1 MRNASSPMWRKLV
14 LLVSFTLLLSL
25 LPVRAFSADTGF
37 RDVDPQRYAWA
48 INAIRLMTDKQV
60 LTGYPDGLFR
70 PDQTV
75 SKAEWTVMV
84 HRLFNKYRPNQ
95 YAVGMEKISYFTDV
109 PPLHWAHRPI
119 MDMYNASFRI
129 GGYGVS
135 RTGDLAFRPDQALN
149 RLQLAQMLY
158 AFFDQ
163 RLMDRRLSENDV
175 CAVMMEFKDVPVRLF
190 TDPEEYAA
198 AKADGR
204 YEAGGLMDIESSNV
218 YPSLFMGNHSSNCK
232 FGDDPLSNV
241 QSTALVSLKANGIMT
256 PNDDGYFRP
265 KDRVTRAEA
274 VTILNRIYS
283 YLKNNSLLSDYT
295 SVELDASGSGGGS
308 AGTGGGAPSSGGG
321 SFNNNPGSSI
331 IVPPNS
337 GGSAG
342 GNHQNPEW
350 SDKSVIRVT
359 DYFNDQGVI
368 VKNVKLFGEIET
380 AVQPNG
386 KRFLTIDMKSQEKV
400 DLYVILD
407 GRVGFVK
414 QEELPLTL
422 PLDGIG
428 MVGLRSQK
436 RDMKSPRTTEY
447 QTTLSVALYD
457 EDPGNGKK
465 RK

>member
-1 MRNASSPMWRKLV
+1 
-14 LLVSFTLLLSL
+14 
-25 LPVRAFSADTGF
+25 
-37 RDVDPQRYAWA
+37 
-48 INAIRLMTDKQV
+48 
-60 LTGYPDGLFR
+60 
-70 PDQTV
+70 
-75 SKAEWTVMV
+75 
-84 HRLFNKYRPNQ
+84 
-95 YAVGMEKISYFTDV
+95 
-109 PPLHWAHRPI
+109 
-119 MDMYNASFRI
+119 
-129 GGYGVS
+129 
-135 RTGDLAFRPDQALN
+135 
-149 RLQLAQMLY
+149 
-158 AFFDQ
+158 
-163 RLMDRRLSENDV
+163 
-175 CAVMMEFKDVPVRLF
+175 
-190 TDPEEYAA
+190 
-198 AKADGR
+198 
-204 YEAGGLMDIESSNV
+204 
-218 YPSLFMGNHSSNCK
+218 
-232 FGDDPLSNV
+232 
-241 QSTALVSLKANGIMT
+241 MT